1 MRIATSQLYDRST
14 SLMTSLN
21 GRADQLQTQIATG
34 VRILRPSDDAPAY
47 LRLSS
52 LTRDDARDQTYGA
65 NIRLAQAVT
74 AQADSAL
81 SGVETQLQRALEL
94 AMQAANGT
102 LSQADRAPIATAL
115 QATIDDL
122 LALANGKD
130 VRGQP
135 LFAGAQG
142 DNAYVRGDDGAIT
155 YAGSGEPAGIPI
167 GEGSAVPPTVTGER
181 AFAAGDGDMFAVLTA
196 FSAALAAGGD
206 LDAAS
211 ADAIAGINASLES
224 VTTARASIGAR
235 AMRLDLETDRLESIT
250 IAREETR
257 QGIDGVD
264 VAAAITELQKTLTVL
279 QATQASFT
287 KLSGLSLFDY
297 LR

>member
-1 MRIATSQLYDRST
+1 MRIATSQLFDRSA

-21 GRADQLQTQIATG
+21 GRADLLQTQIATG
-34 VRILRPSDDAPAY
+34 VRILNPSDDAPAY

-52 LTRDDARDQTYGA
+52 LNRDAARDATYGA
-65 NIRLAQAVT
+65 NIRLAQSVT

-81 SGVETQLQRALEL
+81 SGIETQLQRALEL

-102 LSQADRAPIATAL
+102 LSDANRAPIATAL

-122 LALANGKD
+122 LALANSKD

-135 LFAGAQG
+135 LFAGAEG
-142 DNAYVRGDDGAIT
+142 DSAYVRGDDGTIS

-181 AFAAGDGDMFAVLTA
+181 AFAAGESDMFAVLA
-196 FSAALAAGGD
+196 ALSAALAAGGD
-206 LDAAS
+206 LGEAS
-211 ADAIAGINASLES
+211 DDAISGIQASLES

-235 AMRLDLETDRLESIT
+235 AMRLDLETERLDEVSIT
-250 IAREETR
+250 REETR

-287 KLSGLSLFDY
+287 KLSSLSLFDY